1 MFAKFFRLIVVA
13 VVSLFVVASLAA
25 CDPEGGSS
33 DSSPFVLVDCSS
45 GQCVAVSTPA
55 PTPVPTVA
63 PQPTPDWQAIDVH
76 KAADGMACMFND
88 PIAAMLGD
96 CSKSLS
102 LESQEERHKTSTPVA
117 GLEADRSTTEYAHV
131 PGTHSASSRKS
142 HCPINKRA
150 QSFMQELG

>member
-33 DSSPFVLVDCSS
+33 DSSPFVPVDCSS

-55 PTPVPTVA
+55 PAPTVA
-63 PQPTPDWQAIDVH
+63 PQPTPDQQAVDVH
-76 KAADGMACMFND
+76 KAAEGMACMFND

-96 CSKSLS
+96 CSK
-102 LESQEERHKTSTPVA
+102 
-117 GLEADRSTTEYAHV
+117 
-131 PGTHSASSRKS
+131 
-142 HCPINKRA
+142 
-150 QSFMQELG
+150 

>member
-1 MFAKFFRLIVVA
+1 MFAKFFRLFVVA

-33 DSSPFVLVDCSS
+33 DSSPFVQTDCSS

-55 PTPVPTVA
+55 PAPTVA
-63 PQPTPDWQAIDVH
+63 PQPTPGPTVAPVATPDQQAIDVH

-96 CSKSLS
+96 CSK
-102 LESQEERHKTSTPVA
+102 
-117 GLEADRSTTEYAHV
+117 
-131 PGTHSASSRKS
+131 
-142 HCPINKRA
+142 
-150 QSFMQELG
+150 